1 VLAADSV
8 FVPLIDVLRPPADD
22 AARDAAG
29 SGTGHAAGN
38 DAHRSPAEAEA
49 AFSAGMPFNVAP
61 SMQCGCAH
69 DLARDVR
76 IFRAQLAD
84 ALDAECDRLM
94 RELAYA
100 VLGRELQLAPAD
112 LAAIV
117 ARILAEH
124 PHAQAL
130 RVRVAPSDVHALDAC
145 ADDATITSSLPVVAF
160 PAIVADASLA
170 PGDAMVELSCGSID
184 ARLGVRLAA
193 LLDTAP

>member
-8 FVPLIDVLRPPADD
+8 FVPLIDVLRSSADD

-29 SGTGHAAGN
+29 SGGHDPAGN
-38 DAHRSPAEAEA
+38 DAHCALAETEA
-49 AFSAGMPFNVAP
+49 AFSAGTPSNVAP
-61 SMQCGCAH
+61 SVPCGCAH
-69 DLARDVR
+69 EVARDVR

-84 ALDAECDRLM
+84 ALDAASDRLM

-100 VLGRELQLAPAD
+100 VLGRELQLAPPD

-117 ARILAEH
+117 ARILVEH
-124 PHAQAL
+124 PDAQAL
-130 RVRVAPSDVHALDAC
+130 RVRVAPSDAHALDA
-145 ADDATITSSLPVVAF
+145 AV

-170 PGDAMVELSCGSID
+170 PGDAIIELSCGSID

-193 LLDTAP
+193 ILDAAS